1 MIINSII
8 SVLILIAAIAFL
20 DEVIEMW
27 RAPDALTRVN
37 LTGPATGVGVPL
49 LIIANMIRSI
59 ADGDEWY
66 VVLVKSVIAIVACLM
81 VASVGSFV
89 MGRSVHAEQIRR
101 GQSAT
106 MGKGAGYTGKAKT
119 TTGTPLDGQAGADT
133 D

>member
-1 MIINSII
+1 MIINIII

-59 ADGDEWY
+59 ADGNEWY

-106 MGKGAGYTGKAKT
+106 MGKGAGYTGKAGT
-119 TTGTPLDGQAGADT
+119 TTGTPLDGQAGADK

>member
-1 MIINSII
+1 MIVNIII
-8 SVLILIAAIAFL
+8 SVLIVIAAVAFI

-37 LTGPATGVGVPL
+37 LTGPVTGVGIPL

-89 MGRSVHAEQIRR
+89 MGRSVHAEQSRR
-101 GQSAT
+101 GRSAT
-106 MGKGAGYTGKAKT
+106 MGKGADYTGKATT
-119 TTGTPLDGQAGADT
+119 TTGTPLDGKAGGDK

>member
-1 MIINSII
+1 MIVNIII
-8 SVLILIAAIAFL
+8 SVLIVIAAIAFI

-37 LTGPATGVGVPL
+37 LTGPITGVGGPP

-59 ADGDEWY
+59 ADGNEWY

-89 MGRSVHAEQIRR
+89 MGRSVLSLIHI
-101 GQSAT
+101 
-106 MGKGAGYTGKAKT
+106 
-119 TTGTPLDGQAGADT
+119 
-133 D
+133 

>member
-1 MIINSII
+1 MIVNIII
-8 SVLILIAAIAFL
+8 SILIVIAAIAFI

-27 RAPDALTRVN
+27 RAPDALTRVH
-37 LTGPATGVGVPL
+37 LTGPITGVGVL
-49 LIIANMIRSI
+49 LIIANMIHSI

-101 GQSAT
+101 GHSAT
-106 MGKGAGYTGKAKT
+106 MGKGAGYTGKATT
-119 TTGTPLDGQAGADT
+119 TTGTPLDGQAGGD
-133 D
+133 